1 MFSHPKLAPP
11 PPPPPPPTLM
21 PDVLATAA
29 ILLVVT
35 ALLWYIPSWLNSLWM
50 RSIRTPNFHRSN
62 AKRYRR
68 RQREA
73 FPPPYPNGWYHICN
87 AADVAHGRVHAISA
101 LGLDLVAF
109 REQLSGRVGVLSAH
123 CPHLGAHLAEGGMV
137 VGDSIKCPFHGWRFN
152 ADGKVVEIPYTRLPA
167 VPERCKTPK
176 YEAAEF
182 LGMVFLWFDAEGRP
196 PAWQLH
202 VHEDLLPGGLHS
214 RHRLVRSRSASFG
227 MHVCEM
233 VENSADA
240 YHFQTLHAPL
250 PVPMLEH
257 VVGCT
262 HTCTQRYPEPPCAD
276 ADSAATAA
284 AGPKP
289 ANTSCGESSPIDS
302 TTARPPSPSSPLH
315 LAYFTE
321 RMSDIRLGPSAPR
334 TSADG
339 LSLRAVL
346 PGASVPNLESRTLS
360 FLIRSLES
368 HPSDP
373 CLPACVMPA
382 PQTPPRS

>member
-1 MFSHPKLAPP
+1 MQPTWRTDVCMPSPRSDSTSSPSVSNLAAEW
-11 PPPPPPPTLM
+11 
-21 PDVLATAA
+21 V
-29 ILLVVT
+29 
-35 ALLWYIPSWLNSLWM
+35 
-50 RSIRTPNFHRSN
+50 
-62 AKRYRR
+62 
-68 RQREA
+68 
-73 FPPPYPNGWYHICN
+73 C
-87 AADVAHGRVHAISA
+87 
-101 LGLDLVAF
+101 
-109 REQLSGRVGVLSAH
+109 AH

-202 VHEDLLPGGLHS
+202 VHEDLLPGGLHG

-276 ADSAATAA
+276 ADSPVTAA
-284 AGPKP
+284 AGPKHV
-289 ANTSCGESSPIDS
+289 NTSCGESSPIDS
-302 TTARPPSPSSPLH
+302 DDGA
-315 LAYFTE
+315 AAVA
-321 RMSDIRLGPSAPR
+321 IVASAPC
-334 TSADG
+334 
-339 LSLRAVL
+339 VL
-346 PGASVPNLESRTLS
+346 HGAHV
-360 FLIRSLES
+360 
-368 HPSDP
+368 
-373 CLPACVMPA
+373 
-382 PQTPPRS
+382 